1 MPEAAKIFNKLLVKI
16 NKVVYNNIEKKC
28 RKWQKFSVEANMK
41 EIKRDAYLEKLI
53 SRKENGLIKI
63 LTGIRRCGKSYL
75 LDPIFKNYLIKSGVS
90 ESHIIKLELDKEEN
104 KKYLD
109 ASELNKYIKSKIKDK
124 KMYYILLD
132 EIQLVKDFEYV
143 LNGFLYESNLDVYVT
158 GSNSKFLSS
167 DVITEFRGRGD
178 EVKVFPLSFAEFL
191 SAFNGDK
198 YDAWNEYILYG
209 GLPLILSKKNDEEK
223 SKYLKDLF
231 EQTYIK
237 DIIERN
243 NVQRTDIIA
252 SIINMLS
259 SSIGSLTN
267 PKKMYDT
274 FVSNGEKEI
283 SINTVTSYLKYI
295 EDSFIVN
302 KSDRYDVKGKKYI
315 QTPQKYYFSDIGLR
329 NARLN
334 FRQQE
339 ENHIMEN
346 IIYNELIIRGYNV
359 DVGVV
364 EVREDN
370 DRKQLEIDF
379 VCNLGNKRYYVQSAL
394 NLETREKTL
403 QEERPLMNI
412 NDNFRK
418 IIVVKD
424 NIKHWYTEEGILVIG
439 IFEFLLDKNSLD
451 L

>member
-1 MPEAAKIFNKLLVKI
+1 
-16 NKVVYNNIEKKC
+16 
-28 RKWQKFSVEANMK
+28 MK
-41 EIKRDAYLEKLI
+41 EIKRDIYLNRI
-53 SRKENGLIKI
+53 INRQGNGLIKI

-75 LDPIFKNYLIKSGVS
+75 LDPIFKNYLLTNGIK
-90 ESHIIKLELDKEEN
+90 EDHIIKLELDKEEN

-109 ASELNKYIKSKIKDK
+109 AHELNNYIKSQIKDK
-124 KMYYILLD
+124 DMYYILLD
-132 EIQLVKDFEYV
+132 EIQLVEDFESV
-143 LNGFLYESNLDVYVT
+143 LNGFLYERNLDVYVT
-158 GSNSKFLSS
+158 GSNSKFLST
-167 DVITEFRGRGD
+167 DIITEFRGRGD
-178 EVKVFPLSFAEFL
+178 VIKIFPLSFSEFVE
-191 SAFNGDK
+191 AYDGDK
-198 YDAWNEYILYG
+198 NAAWNEYVLYG
-209 GLPLILSKKNDEEK
+209 GLPLVLSKKTDEEK
-223 SKYLKDLF
+223 SQYLKDLF
-231 EQTYIK
+231 DQTYIK

-243 NVQRTDIIA
+243 SIQRVDILD
-252 SIINMLS
+252 SIINILAS
-259 SSIGSLTN
+259 SVGSLTN
-267 PKKMYDT
+267 PKKIYDT

-283 SINTVTSYLKYI
+283 SLNTISSYLKNI

-364 EVREDN
+364 EVRDEN
-370 DRKQLEIDF
+370 KNKKQLEVDF
-379 VCNLGNKRYYVQSAL
+379 VCNLGNKRYYVQSSL
-394 NLETREKTL
+394 NLDTREKTI

-412 NDNFRK
+412 NDNFKK

-424 NIKHWYTEEGILVIG
+424 SIKHWYTEEGILIIG
-439 IFEFLLDKNSLD
+439 IQEFLLDKNSLD